1 MHYPISSED
10 AEDWACA
17 IKDELAGLD
26 SPPPPVWVRLLNRKS
41 FDVMLKKWRGRGGGS
56 MGYSNAAE
64 DRGNSGPVINYYI
77 GGKHQS
83 GRRHYYESSAE
94 SSPESSGRRDRR
106 TAPTTI
112 RSSPPV
118 HEDVNLHSFKNWY
131 IGKYTRV
138 EDYVSDIV
146 WDQLEAENLTIVMI
160 KGLPMMEWSGMGVP
174 KGTGANISRRAALFE
189 SKVTSGE
196 LNIRDS

>member
-10 AEDWACA
+10 AEDWAHA

-26 SPPPPVWVRLLNRKS
+26 SPPPSVWARLLSRKS
-41 FDVMLKKWRGRGGGS
+41 FDLTLKKRRVRGG
-56 MGYSNAAE
+56 MGCSNAAE
-64 DRGNSGPVINYYI
+64 DRGNSGPIINYYI

-83 GRRHYYESSAE
+83 GWRHYYESSAE
-94 SSPESSGRRDRR
+94 SSPESSGRWDWR

-131 IGKYTRV
+131 IGKYIRV
-138 EDYVSDIV
+138 EDYVSDII
-146 WDQLEAENLTIVMI
+146 WDQLEAENLIIVMI
-160 KGLPMMEWSGMGVP
+160 KGLPLMEWSGMGVP
-174 KGTGANISRRAALFE
+174 KGRGLNISRRAALFE

>member
-1 MHYPISSED
+1 D
-10 AEDWACA
+10 
-17 IKDELAGLD
+17 G
-26 SPPPPVWVRLLNRKS
+26 
-41 FDVMLKKWRGRGGGS
+41 MLKKRRCGGGGR
-56 MGYSNAAE
+56 MGSRNAAE
-64 DRGNSGPVINYYI
+64 DWGNSGPVINYYI

-83 GRRHYYESSAE
+83 GRHQYYERSGE

-146 WDQLEAENLTIVMI
+146 CRLLLEKKMTIAMI
-160 KGLPMMEWSGMGVP
+160 KGLPMMECSGMGVR
-174 KGTGANISRRAALFE
+174 KG
-189 SKVTSGE
+189 
-196 LNIRDS
+196 